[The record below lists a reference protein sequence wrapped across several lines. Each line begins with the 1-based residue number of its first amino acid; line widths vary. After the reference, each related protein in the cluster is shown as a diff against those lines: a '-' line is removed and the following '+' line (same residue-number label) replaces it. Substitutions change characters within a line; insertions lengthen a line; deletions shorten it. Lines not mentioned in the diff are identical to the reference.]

1 MIDSGFIEEGPGS
14 GGILAL
20 HKDMGV
26 KLVARFLLGLASAF
40 NSKIWYT
47 KAHTIYKRTL
57 YFQSGWNM
65 PTVPSIKWLH

>member
-20 HKDMGV
+20 HKDMGA

-40 NSKIWYT
+40 NSEIRYT
-47 KAHTIYKRTL
+47 KARTIYKSTL
-57 YFQSGWNM
+57 SFQSGWNM
-65 PTVPSIKWLH
+65 PIVPTIQ

>member
-40 NSKIWYT
+40 NSKI
-47 KAHTIYKRTL
+47 
-57 YFQSGWNM
+57 
-65 PTVPSIKWLH
+65 